1 MFYKKRCFNESCQI
15 HKKTPLSESLLI
27 KLQCYSM
34 GVWLRR
40 TDYLSVFLKKIR
52 DSAIIPFFL
61 LQKFNIFFYHSYVS
75 ICKDLQRTIVLSSG
89 PLNYAHSL
97 GRNQETAWFRVLK
110 LIFVNRLIQRI
121 PLNHYKPFYIND
133 LKVLEH

>member
-1 MFYKKRCFNESCQI
+1 MFYKKKCFNESFQI

-27 KLQCYSM
+27 KLQCYIM

-40 TDYLSVFLKKIR
+40 TDYLSVFLKKSVIQQLFL
-52 DSAIIPFFL
+52 SFFCKNL
-61 LQKFNIFFYHSYVS
+61 TFFYHSYVS

-110 LIFVNRLIQRI
+110 LVFVNRLIQRI